1 MRANQERKEELP
13 AAECQRMLSLVAAPL
28 LPPHQLAAI
37 FAAFDTNLDGEISP
51 DELHNV
57 LRMLNPIGRYKEV
70 QALAPR
76 PPPPGLAKQLG
87 ERTAEQMRRLQSAA
101 EPCLKQLGALALQVG
116 GLAGTE
122 APEGGGGHG
131 DAGGGSG
138 GGRDGDGGGDGD
150 GDGEDGGGDNGGDG
164 DEGEVGAKA
173 TKDGDGSPT
182 RESTSVA
189 QGLDFRRAGNMLVKA
204 FGSGTAAAGGDGE
217 EREEGGGLQR
227 KWRRRRKVKRTAFD
241 TNQRLAEQWQAVAPN
256 FAYA

>member
-1 MRANQERKEELP
+1 MI
-13 AAECQRMLSLVAAPL
+13 L
-28 LPPHQLAAI
+28 LP
-37 FAAFDTNLDGEISP
+37 DGERS
-51 DELHNV
+51 
-57 LRMLNPIGRYKEV
+57 LRLKSGEIVPIGR
-70 QALAPR
+70 ALRKQEPETLWRDYLSRGGKGSRSSYLLISGMAGG
-76 PPPPGLAKQLG
+76 GL
-87 ERTAEQMRRLQSAA
+87 
-101 EPCLKQLGALALQVG
+101 LKQLGALALQVG

-138 GGRDGDGGGDGD
+138 DGRGGDGGGDGD

-204 FGSGTAAAGGDGE
+204 FGGGTAAAGGDGE
-217 EREEGGGLQR
+217 ESEEGGGLQR
-227 KWRRRRKVKRTAFD
+227 KWRKRRKVKRTAFD
-241 TNQRLAEQWQAVAPN
+241 TNQRLAERWQAVAPN